1 MLKNNKETWG
11 MDFSQ
16 RKFYKEK
23 KKESEV
29 WAHRGELAYNEN
41 ELKSINLVYIVLK
54 WTSYLIS

>member
-23 KKESEV
+23 KRKVKFE
-29 WAHRGELAYNEN
+29 HIGEN
-41 ELKSINLVYIVLK
+41 
-54 WTSYLIS
+54 